1 MKTYQVIIL
10 PCVVVVFLCL
20 SCGQKNRP
28 NNDVKMPTT
37 EESIQAGKSMARQED
52 GDITAYVKRY
62 DLQMERTGTGLRYK
76 IFKEGI
82 GKKAGPGMKA
92 TVKFKTS
99 LLDGTICYS
108 SDSTGNETFVVD
120 HDNVESGLHEGIK
133 KLAKGGVAKFILP
146 SHLAHGLTGDNNRI
160 PARSPVVYD
169 IELIDLKE

>member
-1 MKTYQVIIL
+1 MRTFRKIIL
-10 PCVVVVFLCL
+10 TSFIPVFSF

-28 NNDVKMPTT
+28 NNELKMPTT

-62 DLQMERTGTGLRYK
+62 DLQMERTGTGLRYI
-76 IFKEGI
+76 IFKAGE
-82 GKKAGPGMKA
+82 GKKAAPGMKA

>member
-1 MKTYQVIIL
+1 MIL
-10 PCVVVVFLCL
+10 KYLIGSSLLICFI

-28 NNDVKMPTT
+28 QNEMKMPSQ
-37 EESIQAGKSMARQED
+37 EESIQAGKAMAKQED
-52 GDITAYVKRY
+52 TEINAYIKRY
-62 DLQMERTGTGLRYK
+62 NLVMERTGTGLRYK
-76 IFKEGI
+76 ILSKGV
-82 GKKAGPGMKA
+82 GLNASTGMKA

-99 LLDGTICYS
+99 LLDGTVCYS

-120 HDNVESGLHEGIK
+120 RDNVESGLHEGIK
-133 KLAKGGVAKFILP
+133 KLSKGGIAKFILP

>member
-1 MKTYQVIIL
+1 MIL
-10 PCVVVVFLCL
+10 KYLIGSSILICF
-20 SCGQKNRP
+20 SACGQKNRP
-28 NNDVKMPTT
+28 QNEMKMPTQ
-37 EESIQAGKSMARQED
+37 EESIQAGKSMAKQED
-52 GDITAYVKRY
+52 TEINAYIERY
-62 DLQMERTGTGLRYK
+62 NLAMERTGTGLRYK
-76 IFKEGI
+76 ILKQGT
-82 GKKAGPGMKA
+82 GVNPSPGMKA

-120 HDNVESGLHEGIK
+120 RDNVESGLHEGIK
-133 KLAKGGVAKFILP
+133 KLSKGGIAKFILP